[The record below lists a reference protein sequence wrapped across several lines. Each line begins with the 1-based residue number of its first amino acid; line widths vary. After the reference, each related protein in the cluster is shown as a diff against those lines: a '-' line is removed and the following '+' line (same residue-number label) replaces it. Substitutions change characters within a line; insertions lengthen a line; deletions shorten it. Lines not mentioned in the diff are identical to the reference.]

1 MQHYYML
8 FSIFFEGISFH
19 ENFKF
24 WMLFP
29 IKPNLQIICKDKR
42 TYAFFIS
49 SQMIE
54 HDIMLTK

>member
-1 MQHYYML
+1 ML

-42 TYAFFIS
+42 TYAFFIP